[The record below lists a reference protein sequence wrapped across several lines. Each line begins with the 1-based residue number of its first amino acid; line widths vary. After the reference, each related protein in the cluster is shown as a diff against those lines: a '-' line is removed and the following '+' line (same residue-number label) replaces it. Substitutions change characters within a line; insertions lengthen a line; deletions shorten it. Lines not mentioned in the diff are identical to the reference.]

1 MRIGIDIDG
10 VLTNLEQWQLD
21 NGSKFFS
28 KYNKSVVREE
38 GYEIPEIFNVNEELD
53 DEFWDEYL
61 FEYARREPARK
72 YASEVIK
79 MLKDSGNEI
88 YIITARYL
96 TDRDTEDGQK
106 MRKTVIDWLKK
117 EDIIYDKIIF
127 APEDKLET
135 CLENDVDVMIED
147 KVENI
152 KKISTRIPVICF
164 NASYNRNC
172 KNDNIYRVYAWYGIY
187 DLISNGKISRFDKN

>member
-28 KYNKSVVREE
+28 KYNKSVVREDE
-38 GYEIPEIFNVNEELD
+38 YEISEIFNVNEELD
-53 DEFWDEYL
+53 DEFWNEYL

-96 TDRDTEDGQK
+96 TDRNTEDGQK

-117 EDIIYDKIIF
+117 EDIIYDEIIF
-127 APEDKLET
+127 APKDKLET
-135 CLENDVDVMIED
+135 CLENYVDVMIED

-172 KNDNIYRVYAWYGIY
+172 KSDNIYRAYAWYGIY
-187 DLISNGKISRFDKN
+187 ELISNGKILRFDN